1 MTGASAGAYDAT
13 QAGEKDGAR
22 TGDRLRTAAHGTVGA
37 CRAQGYEL
45 LGVHSS
51 RELAYLLARDVG
63 FVPSAGKKTPPADDC
78 ETSA

>member
-22 TGDRLRTAAHGTVGA
+22 MGDCLRTAVHGTVGA

-51 RELAYLLARDVG
+51 RELSDFLARDVA
-63 FVPSAGKKTPPADDC
+63 FVPSAGKKTPPADD
-78 ETSA
+78 